1 MYWIGNLL
9 KYPTAE
15 YNDTNCA
22 FTVKGDL
29 SIPTFREACRLLSLE
44 YLPFC
49 STIKEEKGKP
59 YFIPNVNNYL
69 IPEECTVNNEDEVDA
84 LLLDLSGR
92 AFDLQKEIPCRC
104 FIIHAGSQLYLYFV
118 FHHIIMDG
126 HTLTLFF
133 KRLSVIYD
141 QLLEGMTSF

>member
-44 YLPFC
+44 YWPFC

-59 YFIPNVNNYL
+59 
-69 IPEECTVNNEDEVDA
+69 
-84 LLLDLSGR
+84 
-92 AFDLQKEIPCRC
+92 
-104 FIIHAGSQLYLYFV
+104 
-118 FHHIIMDG
+118 
-126 HTLTLFF
+126 
-133 KRLSVIYD
+133 
-141 QLLEGMTSF
+141 